1 MKEDSIV
8 KSVFDNPEDLT
19 AATTKVLA
27 EIMRHG
33 LTTTNAAPAATEMPS
48 RLKGWALA

>member
-1 MKEDSIV
+1 MKEENIV
-8 KSVFDNPEDLT
+8 NSVFDKPDDLT
-19 AATTKVLA
+19 AATTNALA

-33 LTTTNAAPAATEMPS
+33 LMTTTAAPAATEMPS